1 MPAVETVKAESFPME
16 CFEKGYIFYQKM
28 VYKSG
33 HLDGGSRFK
42 IFHGS
47 PLPFPSCMLLNCSR
61 YIVWKPRSTR
71 EIGNDNFLKKYV
83 WVLEVVN
90 TADTPN
96 PPWLLPLKGNLV
108 PPGQRKFDSLPS
120 LPRPVPVLA
129 S

>member
-1 MPAVETVKAESFPME
+1 MVVCFDFDFELIILKQRIDLNIKDVAYSRVKKKGFSLPAVETVKAESFPME

-71 EIGNDNFLKKYV
+71 EIGNDNF
-83 WVLEVVN
+83 
-90 TADTPN
+90 
-96 PPWLLPLKGNLV
+96 
-108 PPGQRKFDSLPS
+108 
-120 LPRPVPVLA
+120 
-129 S
+129 